1 MCLYNTGRKI
11 KNLPVLIFYK
21 EEFVMEEKEEIILTP
36 EMEEELSNGKE
47 EGEE

>member
-1 MCLYNTGRKI
+1 M
-11 KNLPVLIFYK
+11 KNKKPVHN
-21 EEFVMEEKEEIILTP
+21 EELILTP